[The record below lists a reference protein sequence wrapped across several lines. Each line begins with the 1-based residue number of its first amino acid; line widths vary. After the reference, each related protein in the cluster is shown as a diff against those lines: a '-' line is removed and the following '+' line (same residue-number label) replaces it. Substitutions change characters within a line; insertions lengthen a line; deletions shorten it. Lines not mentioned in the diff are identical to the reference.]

1 MKIRVDTLIAYAK
14 NAVGGGYC
22 WGADGQKCSK
32 AVRQELASRTSNE
45 ATKKNLLNLCAKWDG
60 QNVWDCSG
68 LFRGAWRT
76 LANYRSGGATTIYRE
91 WCDEKGTI
99 DTMPDLEGIAVFRA
113 DGSGMAHI
121 GLYVGKGYVIDARS
135 SERGVLLSTM
145 ESYGRWTHW
154 GKLADVDYGA
164 QDEEEIEKMV
174 TVKWYGTVKTK
185 TGNGINLWDTPLK
198 TASII
203 SVPEGAEVGVLEDGH
218 DGFVL
223 ALYEG
228 RIAYADAGYLIA
240 EDGSEGASSAKE
252 DHAEE
257 TEEIETVDTRITA
270 LEERVAALE
279 KILGVTE
286 CESCMIG
293 GEENG

>member
-1 MKIRVDTLIAYAK
+1 MIRVNALVAYAK

-68 LFRGAWRT
+68 LFRGAWRA
-76 LANYRSGGATTIYRE
+76 LAKYRSGGATTIYRE

-99 DTMPDLEGIAVFRA
+99 DTMPDVEGIAVFRA
-113 DGSGMAHI
+113 DGTGMAHI

-135 SERGVLLSTM
+135 SDKGVLLSTM
-145 ESYGRWTHW
+145 ASYGRWTHW

-164 QDEEEIEKMV
+164 QDEEEVEKMV
-174 TVKWYGTVKTK
+174 DIKWRGKVKTR
-185 TGNGINLWDTPLK
+185 TGNGVSLWDTPLK
-198 TASII
+198 TVSVI
-203 SVPEGAEVGVLEDGH
+203 SVPEGAEVGVIDDTHGA
-218 DGFVL
+218 FAL
-223 ALYEG
+223 AIYEG
-228 RIAYADAGYLIA
+228 RMGYVDTGYLYA
-240 EDGSEGASSAKE
+240 ADGSETPSSAKE

-257 TEEIETVDTRITA
+257 MVDTRLAA
-270 LEERVAALE
+270 LEARVAALE
-279 KILGVTE
+279 KILGLET
-286 CESCMIG
+286 CEACQIG
-293 GEENG
+293 GNE

>member
-1 MKIRVDTLIAYAK
+1 MIRVNALVAYAK

-32 AVRQELASRTSNE
+32 AVRQELANRTSNE

-60 QNVWDCSG
+60 QYVWDCSG
-68 LFRGAWRT
+68 LFRGAWRA
-76 LANYRSGGATTIYRE
+76 LAKYRSGGATTIYRD

-99 DTMPDLEGIAVFRA
+99 DTMPDIEGLAVFRA
-113 DGSGMAHI
+113 DGTGMAHI

-135 SERGVLLSTM
+135 SEKGVLLSTM
-145 ESYGRWTHW
+145 ASYGRWTHW

-164 QDEEEIEKMV
+164 QDEEVEKMV
-174 TVKWYGTVKTK
+174 DIKWRGTVKTK

-198 TASII
+198 TASVIA
-203 SVPEGAEVGVLEDGH
+203 VPEGAEVGVIDDSHGA
-218 DGFVL
+218 FAL
-223 ALYEG
+223 AIYEG
-228 RIAYADAGYLIA
+228 RMGYADTGYLYA
-240 EDGSEGASSAKE
+240 TDGSETPSSAKE
-252 DHAEE
+252 GHAEE
-257 TEEIETVDTRITA
+257 EAEETVDTRYAA
-270 LEERVAALE
+270 LEARVAALE
-279 KILGVTE
+279 KILGITE